1 MLFKRPPTS
10 IDGVVD
16 DLIQTYVAW
25 REECTRVE
33 SAYCRWHAAHGAERR
48 LAFAACLAALDGE
61 DRAAAV
67 YRALVERTGEAA
79 TVGGTCSARQPRDHR

>member
-1 MLFKRPPTS
+1 MMFERPPTS

-16 DLIQTYVAW
+16 DLIHTYVAW

-33 SAYCRWHAAHGAERR
+33 SAYRRWHAARGAERG

-61 DRAAAV
+61 DHAAAV
-67 YRALVERTGEAA
+67 YRALVERTAKAA
-79 TVGGTCSARQPRDHR
+79 TGQLSLT